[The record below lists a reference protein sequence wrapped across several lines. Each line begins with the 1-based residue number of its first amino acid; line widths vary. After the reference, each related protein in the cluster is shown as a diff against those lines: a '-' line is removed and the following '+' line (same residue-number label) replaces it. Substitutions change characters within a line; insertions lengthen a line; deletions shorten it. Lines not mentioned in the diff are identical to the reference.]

1 MTVIVARRPWLHYTC
16 WVKRAIM
23 SFNEILEAAD
33 HLSLDEQATLLE
45 VLQHRI
51 VERRREALAGE
62 VQQARREFEAGQI
75 RPASPT
81 DLVKTFLS

>member
-1 MTVIVARRPWLHYTC
+1 
-16 WVKRAIM
+16 M

-33 HLSLDEQATLLE
+33 QLSLDEQATLLE

-51 VERRREALAGE
+51 VERRREALARD

-75 RPASPT
+75 RPVSPT
-81 DLVKTFLS
+81 DLLKNILS